1 MASDRVITVPGVAG
15 QCPIC
20 QHPPIRHIP
29 DGMGYTCLV
38 CLYLAAHEHTNNF
51 VCTLKFEFK
60 LSQREREQAAA
71 AYKGTFPPHT
81 VCAECDCEW
90 QAHQG
95 MLCPTGDSTFL
106 PVLDKDLPMIFTH

>member
-1 MASDRVITVPGVAG
+1 MTTRTVTVQGVAG
-15 QCPIC
+15 QCPVC
-20 QHPPIRHIP
+20 QHPPIRHVP
-29 DGMGYTCLV
+29 DGTGHTCIV
-38 CLYLAAHEHTNNF
+38 CLFLRSQNSGNGN
-51 VCTLKFEFK
+51 VCTIEFQFK
-60 LSQREREQAAA
+60 LSLREREQAMA

-90 QAHQG
+90 QQHQG